1 MASIMMLRCYRKE
14 VSEGFH
20 LKIKKID
27 KFIKDINLG
36 GGSSSINYVLIK
48 LWGYQLWHNFPWVQI
63 LYLLTMIPAVTATK
77 VFI

>member
-1 MASIMMLRCYRKE
+1 MKRNCKWAILSARFGHQMASIMMLRCYRKE

-48 LWGYQLWHNFPWVQI
+48 L
-63 LYLLTMIPAVTATK
+63 
-77 VFI
+77 